1 MTADVSQ
8 GQTCDR
14 ASPGAGA
21 IQCRLADGSRLFWAS
36 PSPVYE
42 RLGHRAIAPDRIQGD
57 AVLPHISH
65 TAQSRITFRRSQA
78 ANIQPQRRPQPP
90 DSWRSI
96 GSGIPPPVP
105 KTPLDKP
112 PLIQGEGGERSE
124 PGGVRIRRSPPP
136 VRSARAS
143 RPPSPARCASRRR
156 DERTRLTLNDSRYY
170 RIVILIS
177 FHLFQGQTLFHCA
190 LLSRGARPCF
200 RATQYPAAAPA
211 GRRSSLAP

>member
-124 PGGVRIRRSPPP
+124 PGGVRFRRSPPP
-136 VRSARAS
+136 VRSASAS
-143 RPPSPARCASRRR
+143 RPPSPTSCGR
-156 DERTRLTLNDSRYY
+156 DKPNLPLRLQRKPEPGAQPS
-170 RIVILIS
+170 
-177 FHLFQGQTLFHCA
+177 
-190 LLSRGARPCF
+190 SRGVVPEGLPSAVRVMRSIRVSACFSKPSQRAF
-200 RATQYPAAAPA
+200 RASP
-211 GRRSSLAP
+211 RS